1 MGGIGAGLAGSQD
14 WLAGQQNDNI
24 QRNIIAGV
32 DAIKYVNL
40 PSINQMKV
48 KLQNLVQQ
56 GVLSPEKAQTF
67 LQQATAYADMDPTA
81 RNALTEIVNSQG
93 LDPQARAALH
103 QVQQEQAAT
112 ERGAREAIMQNAAAR
127 GVAGSGLEM
136 ANRLSAEQGNATNAA
151 NQGFQAAADANNR
164 RLQAISGLSTM
175 DSQKAA
181 AQDAINQFN
190 AANRQAVEN
199 MNVGAANSAAE
210 KNLAEKQRIADT
222 NVQTAN
228 QQQLYN
234 KGLYQQDFANQ
245 MAKQSALANAWNA
258 GTQANTE
265 QYKAKAGIS
274 GGEASKWSDKNL
286 KTDVEEVDP
295 KEMLD
300 NLTGYSYNYK
310 EGLNMDDG
318 PQVGIMAQDLEKSAP
333 QAVTDNPEG
342 KSIDYSKM
350 GGPIMAALASLNE
363 RLNELEGTEKEESE
377 NG

>member
-56 GVLSPEKAQTF
+56 GVLSPQMAQTF
-67 LQQATAYADMDPTA
+67 LQQATAYNDMDPTA

-164 RLQAISGLSTM
+164 RLQAISGLGTM

-190 AANRQAVEN
+190 AANRQSVEN

-286 KTDVEEVDP
+286 KTDVDEVDP

-333 QAVTDNPEG
+333 QAVINTKDG
-342 KSIDYSKM
+342 KQIDYSRL
-350 GGPIMAALASLNE
+350 GGPILAALSSLNE
-363 RLNELEGTEKEESE
+363 RLNEMESE
-377 NG
+377 NENEGD